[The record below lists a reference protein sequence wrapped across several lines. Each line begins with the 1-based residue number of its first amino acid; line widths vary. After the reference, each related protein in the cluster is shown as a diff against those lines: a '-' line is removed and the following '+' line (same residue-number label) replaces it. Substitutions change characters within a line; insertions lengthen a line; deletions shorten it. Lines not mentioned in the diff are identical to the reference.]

1 MRKLK
6 QSVIYGIYALGSLSL
21 IGGLFIYQAIQNTE
35 DYISTRYVTK
45 NIFDEVY
52 PVINIS
58 KGIEKP
64 FNDASVKIVKSF
76 YDYKEENHENSIIYY
91 ENTYMP
97 NTGIIYKGNETFD
110 VLSIYEGEVIKIEE
124 DEIMGTIVTIK
135 HSENV
140 LSIYQS
146 LKDIKVKEG
155 DLVNKQ
161 DVIGSSGKNNLSSDI
176 GEHLHFELIV
186 NGQNVNPEKYYGKT
200 LEELNK

>member
-186 NGQNVNPEKYYGKT
+186 NGQNVDPEKYYGKT

>member
-6 QSVIYGIYALGSLSL
+6 ESVIYGIYALGSLAL
-21 IGGLFIYQAIQNTE
+21 IGGLFAYEAVKNTE

-58 KGIEKP
+58 KGFERP
-64 FNDASVKIVKSF
+64 YNDARIKIETSF
-76 YDYKEENHENSIIYY
+76 YDYKDDNHENSLIYY

-97 NTGIIYKGNETFD
+97 CTGTIYKGEESFD
-110 VLSIYEGEVIKIEE
+110 VLSAYEGEVVKIEQ

-135 HSENV
+135 HAENV
-140 LSIYQS
+140 MSIYGS
-146 LKDIKVKEG
+146 LKNVIVKEG

-161 DVIGSSGKNNLSSDI
+161 DRIGEAGSNNLSKEI
-176 GEHLHFELIV
+176 GDHLHFELIV
-186 NGQNVNPEKYYGKT
+186 NGKNINPEKSYNKT

>member
-58 KGIEKP
+58 KEIEKP

-161 DVIGSSGKNNLSSDI
+161 DVIGLSGKNNLSSDI

>member
-161 DVIGSSGKNNLSSDI
+161 DVIGLSGKNNLSSDI

>member
-97 NTGIIYKGNETFD
+97 NTGIIYKGDETFD

-186 NGQNVNPEKYYGKT
+186 NGQNVDPEKYYGKT

>member
-6 QSVIYGIYALGSLSL
+6 ESVIYGLYALGSLGL
-21 IGGLFIYQAIQNTE
+21 IGGLFIHQTISNTE
-35 DYISTRYVTK
+35 EYISTRYVTK

-64 FNDASVKIVKSF
+64 FNDASVKVVSSF

-97 NTGIIYKGNETFD
+97 NTGVIYKGESKFD
-110 VLSIYEGEVIKIEE
+110 CLAIYEGEVVKLEE

-135 HSENV
+135 HDENIM
-140 LSIYQS
+140 SIYGS
-146 LKDIKVKEG
+146 LQNVKVKEG
-155 DLVNKQ
+155 DIVNKM
-161 DVIGSSGKNNLSSDI
+161 DVIGEAGKNNLSSSL

-186 NGQNVNPEKYYGKT
+186 NGKNVDPEKNYGKT
-200 LEELNK
+200 LVELNK

>member
-97 NTGIIYKGNETFD
+97 NTGIIYKGDETFD

-161 DVIGSSGKNNLSSDI
+161 DVIGLSGKNNLSSDI

-186 NGQNVNPEKYYGKT
+186 NGQNVDPEKYYGKT

>member
-21 IGGLFIYQAIQNTE
+21 IGGLFIYQAIKNTE

-135 HSENV
+135 HSETV

-161 DVIGSSGKNNLSSDI
+161 DVIGLSGKNNLSSDI

-186 NGQNVNPEKYYGKT
+186 NGQNVDPEKYYGKT